1 VLIAGCVGIGVA
13 AELAARVALDHISKT
28 QRRMAE
34 EYRNAIAGSRGDGR
48 RVALFLGNSV
58 LDEGVRFDQ
67 VRERLAP
74 EWDARRFVVEQTF
87 YTDWLYGLRRLLTEG
102 ARPDVV
108 VVTLTPVQWIRDDIR
123 GDYSAQYLMTTRD
136 AAAAAR
142 ELHMHP
148 TEFTSFLFASLSK
161 FWGTRA
167 EIRNV
172 VLGRIMPD
180 VERLMTYSSVI
191 DPSVIKD
198 EEVERLV
205 TARLGRM
212 RELTDA
218 HGARLL
224 ALVVPVLN
232 PVDGARG
239 LMNAGARAGVPVLA
253 PVNSGTYPAT
263 FYRDGFHLNSTG
275 ADRFTRQLV
284 EPLQSTLDETV
295 GGTDR
300 LRAARTND

>member
-1 VLIAGCVGIGVA
+1 
-13 AELAARVALDHISKT
+13 
-28 QRRMAE
+28 MAE
-34 EYRNAIAGSRGDGR
+34 EYRNAIAHPQTDTR
-48 RVALFLGNSV
+48 RIALFLGNSV
-58 LDEGVRFDQ
+58 LDEGVQFDR

-87 YTDWLYGLRRLLTEG
+87 YNDWLYGLRRLLRDG
-102 ARPDVV
+102 ARPHVV
-108 VVTLTPVQWIRDDIR
+108 VITLTPLQWIRDDIR
-123 GDYSAQYLMTTRD
+123 GDYSAQYLMTARD

-148 TEFTSFLFASLSK
+148 TQITNFMFASLST

-180 VERLMTYSSVI
+180 IDRLMTASAVI
-191 DPSVIKD
+191 DRSEIKD
-198 EEVERLV
+198 AEIERIV
-205 TARLGRM
+205 AARLARM

-224 ALVVPVLN
+224 ALVVPVLD

-239 LMNAGARAGVPVLA
+239 LVNAGRQAGVPVLA
-253 PVNSGTYPAT
+253 PVTSGTYPAT

-275 ADRFTRQLV
+275 ADRFTQQLV
-284 EPLQSTLDETV
+284 EPLQSSLNETAK
-295 GGTDR
+295 GTDR
-300 LRAARTND
+300 LRAARGND